1 MVAEPCLHSQH
12 VRAEASGW
20 APATPASV
28 TVSLKSD
35 LPTRSLETL
44 TGLNLLSQTDQ
55 PASLERESGRL
66 PQLWEPGTTAQVNP
80 GGCGV
85 GKQHRNQETQ
95 SHTVPAQ
102 GHRPPSPLLVSN
114 PHPTPFFFSLF
125 IGQAERDPDPQKTPA
140 HLLRVQVN
148 TTFTFLAGPLTCALP
163 PPQPCSQHIRY
174 LSMGSTMP
182 IVGSNCL
189 LITPTNPT
197 VVS

>member
-12 VRAEASGW
+12 VRAEASRW

-55 PASLERESGRL
+55 PASLGRESGRL
-66 PQLWEPGTTAQVNP
+66 PQLWEPGTTAQINP

-95 SHTVPAQ
+95 NHTPALGQ
-102 GHRPPSPLLVSN
+102 SQPRGTGLPLPSLSPI
-114 PHPTPFFFSLF
+114 PTQHHFFFPFHRTSREGPRSTKDTSSSAPCPSQRYVHF
-125 IGQAERDPDPQKTPA
+125 PCWSPDLCTAPPPTLLPA
-140 HLLRVQVN
+140 H
-148 TTFTFLAGPLTCALP
+148 
-163 PPQPCSQHIRY
+163 
-174 LSMGSTMP
+174 
-182 IVGSNCL
+182 
-189 LITPTNPT
+189 
-197 VVS
+197 